1 MLGEETLWRA
11 GCEGYVVGRR
21 CVEGLLTA
29 RVNPRKVDNP
39 DARILRC
46 GKGNVRDSASTVTG
60 AIAAFG
66 GSSVMRTSVVMT
78 RHAMR

>member
-11 GCEGYVVGRR
+11 GREGYVVGRP
-21 CVEGLLTA
+21 CAEGLVTPG
-29 RVNPRKVDNP
+29 VNAQRVDNP
-39 DARILRC
+39 YARILQC